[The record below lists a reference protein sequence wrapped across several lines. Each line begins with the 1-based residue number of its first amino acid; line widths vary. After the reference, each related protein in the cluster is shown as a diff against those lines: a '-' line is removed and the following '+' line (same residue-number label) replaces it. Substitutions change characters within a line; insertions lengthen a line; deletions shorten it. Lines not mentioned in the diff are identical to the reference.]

1 MHRALATLSAVTLG
15 TGGCVWYAHYQQ
27 SSEKA
32 RMHEG
37 VLRDIAKEEEEK
49 RRVLE
54 AVLPVGGSVGGS
66 ELACESGVCALAT
79 KRIRVE

>member
-1 MHRALATLSAVTLG
+1 MNRAIATLSMVTLG

-49 RRVLE
+49 RRVLD
-54 AVLPVGGSVGGS
+54 AAMPVGGNGGS
-66 ELACESGVCALAT
+66 DLACESGVCALAT